1 VRNPILLGVVGLQTI
16 GAYVAVAFG
25 VGDGRMRAYLAG
37 ALGVIA
43 LGGHEGATINYL
55 MDAAAAASLALAPL
69 ALRASPRVAALFAG
83 QLVATVVL
91 TTLGPFGA
99 TDLSVDRARV
109 EVARVAAQGGPVH
122 AEDSGIL
129 VAAGIDPLID
139 DQYVWARLVA
149 LGARSDDLTPRV
161 SAGEFAAILSDV
173 ALDRIADST
182 LVERQRWPAELVAAV
197 LARYRLD
204 RHESTLWVYVR
215 R

>member
-1 VRNPILLGVVGLQTI
+1 
-16 GAYVAVAFG
+16 
-25 VGDGRMRAYLAG
+25 
-37 ALGVIA
+37 
-43 LGGHEGATINYL
+43 
-55 MDAAAAASLALAPL
+55 
-69 ALRASPRVAALFAG
+69 
-83 QLVATVVL
+83 
-91 TTLGPFGA
+91 
-99 TDLSVDRARV
+99 
-109 EVARVAAQGGPVH
+109 VH
-122 AEDSGIL
+122 AEDSGIV

-173 ALDRIADST
+173 ALDRIPDST